1 MLGTNP
7 GALAPATLR
16 ISTLSV
22 SLPAIVEDHLLVMIK
37 FQFFSKVIFLQSYTE
52 PKMLT
57 SVFMNVMSSLQ
68 VKVIV
73 EELVL

>member
-1 MLGTNP
+1 MLGTNL

-22 SLPAIVEDHLLVMIK
+22 SLPAIVEDHFLVMIK
-37 FQFFSKVIFLQSYTE
+37 FQFVSKVIFLQSYTE

>member
-22 SLPAIVEDHLLVMIK
+22 SLPAIVEDHFLVMIK

-52 PKMLT
+52 LKMLT

>member
-1 MLGTNP
+1 
-7 GALAPATLR
+7 
-16 ISTLSV
+16 
-22 SLPAIVEDHLLVMIK
+22 MIK
-37 FQFFSKVIFLQSYTE
+37 FQFVSKVIFLQSYTE

>member
-22 SLPAIVEDHLLVMIK
+22 SLPAIVEDHFLVMIK
-37 FQFFSKVIFLQSYTE
+37 FQFFSKVIFLQSYTAQDVNLCLHE
-52 PKMLT
+52 RDEFRPG
-57 SVFMNVMSSLQ
+57 Q
-68 VKVIV
+68 GYC
-73 EELVL
+73 

>member
-7 GALAPATLR
+7 GALAPATLQ

-22 SLPAIVEDHLLVMIK
+22 SLPAIVEDHFLVMIK
-37 FQFFSKVIFLQSYTE
+37 FQFVSKVIFLQSYTE

>member
-1 MLGTNP
+1 M
-7 GALAPATLR
+7 
-16 ISTLSV
+16 
-22 SLPAIVEDHLLVMIK
+22 VMIK

>member
-22 SLPAIVEDHLLVMIK
+22 SLPAIVEDHFLVMIK
-37 FQFFSKVIFLQSYTE
+37 FQFFSKVIFLQSCTE

>member
-22 SLPAIVEDHLLVMIK
+22 SLPAIVEDHFLVMIK
-37 FQFFSKVIFLQSYTE
+37 FQFVSKVIFLQSYTE

>member
-37 FQFFSKVIFLQSYTE
+37 FQFVSKVIFLQSYTE